1 MRDRLVIFAAIV
13 GLALL
18 VALAWGAYEARGRAQ
33 QADDLARQLKGQ
45 LTEKEREFTAAHV
58 EIGLVKSQLVTQEN
72 LEKAYAKQIA
82 EKDAEVTRLAK
93 ALEDFRKK
101 HNAKVDSLTA
111 ANLRLEEIIRNGTG
125 VGTVIPNTDPTKPS
139 TIAYSFS
146 DEHGRF
152 KLTDPD
158 VLVPG
163 NEVFAISQNFKLTT
177 VVLREKGG
185 NLKAQQVSLREVVKD
200 GEGWKTVGVAK
211 VIDSEFTYAPDDAA
225 LPDDSLFDPHPI
237 VELGTG
243 FRPED
248 PLNFGVGAILL
259 RYSQFG
265 LAPVLYSDFES
276 LEGTGAAAQI
286 TWRPKLADKPFNF
299 GLAAG
304 VGIDI
309 DLSIRPQVGAVF
321 VVY

>member
-1 MRDRLVIFAAIV
+1 MRDRLIIFAVIV
-13 GLALL
+13 GLAVLA
-18 VALAWGAYEARGRAQ
+18 ALAWVAYEAKG
-33 QADDLARQLKGQ
+33 QAKQSDDLARQLKGQ
-45 LTEKEREFTAAHV
+45 LTEKERDFTAAHA
-58 EIGLVKSQLVTQEN
+58 EIGLVKSKLVTQEA
-72 LEKAYAKQIA
+72 LEETYKKQLG

-111 ANLRLEEIIRNGTG
+111 ANLRLEAVIKNGTG
-125 VGTVIPNTDPTKPS
+125 TGTVIPNDDPTKPA

-146 DEHGRF
+146 DEYGRF

-158 VLVPG
+158 VMLSG
-163 NEVFAISQNFKLTT
+163 NETFAISQNFKLTT

-211 VIDSEFTYAPDDAA
+211 VIDSEFSYAPDESVAK
-225 LPDDSLFDPHPI
+225 DDSIFDPHPI
-237 VELGTG
+237 VEIGTT
-243 FRPED
+243 FRPEA
-248 PLNFGVGAILL
+248 PLNFGAGAILL

-265 LAPVLYSDFES
+265 LGPVLYSDFES
-276 LEGTGAAAQI
+276 LAGTGASAQV
-286 TWRPKLADKPFNF
+286 TWRPELADRPFNF

-304 VGIDI
+304 VGVNT
-309 DLSIRPQVGAVF
+309 DLSIRPHAGAIF